1 MHDRQR
7 TESQTAR
14 PAAEVEATIGGS
26 DLGWI
31 RDSTKWF
38 CLEPM
43 RPSDLPEVL
52 AIEQASF
59 KSPWSQASFEAEMQK
74 SFADLKVARLATED
88 GVGPVVGYGCCWLVA
103 DEIQITNLAVH
114 NDYRRRGVGRRLM
127 VHILQ
132 QGYNAGARLALLE
145 VRGSNQAA
153 RALYEGLGFVTVQER
168 PNYYSEH
175 REGGLVL
182 ELKLDPGSGGNDGT

>member
-1 MHDRQR
+1 MHDRR
-7 TESQTAR
+7 LTENQTAR
-14 PAAEVEATIGGS
+14 PAASIDGS
-26 DLGWI
+26 ALGWI
-31 RDSTKWF
+31 QDSVKWI

-74 SFADLKVARLATED
+74 SFAGLKVARLARED
-88 GVGPVVGYGCCWLVA
+88 GIGPVVGYGCFWLVA
-103 DEIQITNLAVH
+103 DEMQITNLAVH
-114 NDYRRRGVGRRLM
+114 DDYRRRGVGRQLM
-127 VHILQ
+127 VHILR
-132 QGYNAGARLALLE
+132 QGHKAGALLAFLE
-145 VRGSNQAA
+145 VRGSNRAA

-175 REGGLVL
+175 REGALVL
-182 ELKLDPGSGGNDGT
+182 RLELDPGSGGNNGR

>member
-7 TESQTAR
+7 TESKAAR
-14 PAAEVEATIGGS
+14 PAAELEATMGGS

-31 RDSTKWF
+31 HDAAKWF

-52 AIEQASF
+52 AIEQACF

-74 SFADLKVARLATED
+74 SYADLKVARLSTKD
-88 GVGPVVGYGCCWLVA
+88 GIGPVVGYGCCWLVA

-127 VHILQ
+127 MHILQ
-132 QGYNAGARLALLE
+132 QGY
-145 VRGSNQAA
+145 
-153 RALYEGLGFVTVQER
+153 
-168 PNYYSEH
+168 
-175 REGGLVL
+175 
-182 ELKLDPGSGGNDGT
+182 

>member
-1 MHDRQR
+1 MPDRQR
-7 TESQTAR
+7 TESQTVR
-14 PAAEVEATIGGS
+14 PAGEVEASVGRS
-26 DLGWI
+26 DLDWI
-31 RDSTKWF
+31 HDSAKWF
-38 CLEPM
+38 CIEPM
-43 RPSDLPEVL
+43 RSSDLPEVM

-59 KSPWSQASFEAEMQK
+59 KSPWSQAAFEAEMK
-74 SFADLKVARLATED
+74 KAIADLKVARLARED
-88 GVGPVVGYGCCWLVA
+88 GVGSVVGYACCWLVA

-132 QGYNAGARLALLE
+132 QGYKAGARLALLE

-153 RALYEGLGFVTVQER
+153 RALYGGLGFVTVQER

-175 REGGLVL
+175 REGALVL
-182 ELKLDPGSGGNDGT
+182 ELKLDPGSGGNNGT

>member
-1 MHDRQR
+1 
-7 TESQTAR
+7 
-14 PAAEVEATIGGS
+14 
-26 DLGWI
+26 
-31 RDSTKWF
+31 
-38 CLEPM
+38 M

-175 REGGLVL
+175 RERGLVL